1 MELRSR
7 LGGGASGGRKNMNG
21 VKEEGE
27 TSLDAQHLSLT
38 IISLEYTPSHGRA
51 SGTEPHEANLP

>member
-1 MELRSR
+1 
-7 LGGGASGGRKNMNG
+7 MNG

-38 IISLEYTPSHGRA
+38 IISLESTPSHGRA
-51 SGTEPHEANLP
+51 SGTDPHKANLA